1 MQSDK
6 NQTDGLDKRG
16 MFVKARKT
24 LPACGTG
31 ALAIFSTFGLQA
43 YAAETAASSDADL
56 SEIVVTGVR
65 QALKDSI
72 NTKKN
77 SDIIGDNITTA
88 EIGQLPDVTIAEELN
103 RLPGVNTTRDRGNA
117 SQASVRGLGPR
128 LVLGLVNGREV
139 ASSEPS
145 QDLRWEIYPSEVLSG
160 AEVDK
165 TQKASLVPGGIAATV
180 DIKTISPLDYKGPE
194 FSFRAG
200 PTYNDEGK
208 DLPGYSGV
216 GYRGSGGFIKHI
228 NDDFAVSIAAS
239 VQREKN
245 GFPDFRTFGWNT
257 PANSGATPANPA
269 GNTGDLNGDGVPDN
283 TTWGLNTEIKEVT
296 QDRYA
301 LAGGA
306 GWRAS
311 DALTIKAD
319 ALWSKYTIRENQFQT
334 WYGNNITGNWQNG
347 NAGIYNAPGS
357 SYQIVNGSVVAA
369 NLNNAFPNYES
380 EIARYN
386 EKHTL
391 AVAGLNA
398 EWKTGE
404 WDSSADVSFS
414 DAWRQNQWQA
424 IYLSDIYP
432 PSLAFNVTD
441 GQVPYGA
448 FPGFDPAAPALQSAG
463 GFRQNSGS
471 NVNSTGQSSGP
482 EETKDRL
489 SALALDFSRRFD
501 QPFIEAVKFGGRVS
515 DREKTHHENQ
525 WGLCPGTGS
534 TTFTIPGNQNS
545 QVCPAGTAGI
555 NGVPVMSLANA
566 GLSEFNAPSF
576 TAPPLV
582 YGNWDS
588 LFPLVYPNSAAPAG
602 SDLPLVRTDV
612 TEKSYEGYV
621 QLDFKTSVGD
631 LPLTGNAGVRVVHT
645 KTTSSGY
652 QSPDGNTFTP
662 VSIDNDYTDALPS
675 INAILHLTDTQRLRF
690 GASIA
695 ISRPP
700 LDALVTGFSLNPT
713 GSPPTGG
720 GGNPK
725 LDPFKADQIDF
736 SYEWYFHEE
745 SLLAIAPYYKD
756 VKTYIGASQSTETI
770 GGTQYII
777 TSEGNTRGGEI
788 AGVEFT
794 LQTRFFFLPGF
805 LQDFGIYANHA
816 QVESNIHEA
825 APVGNPY
832 PMVGFARATSEADL
846 FYNKAG
852 FESRL
857 AVKHHTAFTV
867 APTWVGTTL
876 KMLAPETTLD
886 ASASYTFAQ
895 HYSVRL
901 QGRNLTNERAR
912 FSTDNNPQNLANDG
926 GYQVYGRSYL
936 LDFGVTF

>member
-1 MQSDK
+1 
-6 NQTDGLDKRG
+6 
-16 MFVKARKT
+16 VKSKYRQPVCRAS
-24 LPACGTG
+24 
-31 ALAIFSTFGLQA
+31 ALAIFTTFGAQA
-43 YAAETAASSDADL
+43 YADAASDAASDNL

-65 QALKDSI
+65 QAMKDSI
-72 NTKKN
+72 GVKKN
-77 SDIIGDNITTA
+77 SDTIGDNISTA

-160 AEVDK
+160 AVVTK
-165 TQKASLVPGGIAATV
+165 TQDATIVPGGIAATV
-180 DIKTISPLDYKGPE
+180 DIRTLSPLDYKGPE

-208 DLPGYSGV
+208 DLPGYNPV
-216 GYRGSGGFIKHI
+216 GYRGSGGFVKHI
-228 NDDFAVSIAAS
+228 NDDFAVSLAAS

-257 PANSGATPANPA
+257 PLNSGATPANPA

-306 GWRAS
+306 GWRVG
-311 DALTIKAD
+311 DNLTLKAD
-319 ALWSKYTIRENQFQT
+319 ALWSQYEIKENQFQT
-334 WYGNNITGNWQNG
+334 WYGNNITGNWANG
-347 NAGIYNAPGS
+347 DLSKYNAPGS

-369 NLNNAFPNYES
+369 DLNGAYPDYES
-380 EIARYN
+380 AIARYD
-386 EKHTL
+386 EKHRL
-391 AVAGLNA
+391 GVLGLNA
-398 EWKTGE
+398 EWKSGD
-404 WDSSADVSFS
+404 WDDQVDLSHS
-414 DAWRQNQWQA
+414 DAWRRNQWQEIA
-424 IYLSDIYP
+424 LTDLYP
-432 PSLAFNVTD
+432 PNLAFNVAN

-448 FPGFDPAAPALQSAG
+448 TPGFNPADPALQSAG
-463 GFRQNSGS
+463 GFRQTNGP
-471 NVNSTGQSSGP
+471 NVPGGAGESDGP
-482 EETKDRL
+482 EVTRDVL
-489 SALALDFSRRFD
+489 SALALNFSRAVD
-501 QPFIEAVKFGGRVS
+501 NPVISAVKFGARWS
-515 DREKTHHENQ
+515 DREKTHHQNR
-525 WGLCPGTGS
+525 WGLCAGTGS
-534 TTFTIPGNQNS
+534 TTFTTADDQNS

-555 NGVPVMSLANA
+555 NGVPNLSLANA
-566 GLSEFNAPSF
+566 GLSSFTSPSF

-582 YGNWDS
+582 YGNFNS
-588 LFPLVYPNSAAPAG
+588 LFPMIYPNSAAPAG
-602 SDLPLVRTDV
+602 SDMPLLRTKV
-612 TEKSYEGYV
+612 TEKTYEGYV
-621 QLDFKTSVGD
+621 RLDFKSSVGD
-631 LPLTGNAGVRVVHT
+631 LPLTGDVGVRVAHT
-645 KTTSSGY
+645 STQSSGY
-652 QSPDGNTFTP
+652 QSLDNGVTFSP
-662 VSIDNDYTDALPS
+662 VSISNEYTEPLPS
-675 INAILHLTDTQRLRF
+675 LNATLHLTDSQLLRF
-690 GASIA
+690 GAAVA

-700 LDALVTGFSLNPT
+700 LDSLTTGYTLNSTVTCTAGRCV
-713 GSPPTGG
+713 GSGG

-756 VKTYIGASQSTETI
+756 VKSYIGAGQSLQTI
-770 GGTQYII
+770 GNTTFLF
-777 TSEGNTRGGEI
+777 TSEDNTRGGEI
-788 AGVEFT
+788 GGVEIT
-794 LQTRFFFLPGF
+794 LQTRFYFLPGF

-825 APVGNPY
+825 APAGNPY
-832 PMVGFARATSEADL
+832 PMVGFARGTSEFDL

-852 FESRL
+852 FESRVAL
-857 AVKHHTAFTV
+857 KNHTAFTV

-886 ASASYTFAQ
+886 ASVSYTFDKQ
-895 HYSVRL
+895 WTVRL
-901 QGRNLTNERAR
+901 QGSNLTNERAR
-912 FSTDNNPQNLANDG
+912 FSVDNNPQNLANDG

-936 LDFGVTF
+936 FDVGVKF

>member
-1 MQSDK
+1 VRSK
-6 NQTDGLDKRG
+6 KR
-16 MFVKARKT
+16 
-24 LPACGTG
+24 LPAYGTG
-31 ALAIFSTFGLQA
+31 ALAIFTSFGWQA
-43 YAAETAASSDADL
+43 YVDAARAADAAAGASSDDL
-56 SEIVVTGVR
+56 TEIVVTGVR
-65 QALKDSI
+65 QAMKDSI
-72 NTKKN
+72 DTKKN
-77 SDIIGDNITTA
+77 SDLIGDNITTA

-145 QDLRWEIYPSEVLSG
+145 QDLRWEIYPSEVLS
-160 AEVDK
+160 AAQVYK
-165 TQKASLVPGGIAATV
+165 TQDASLVPGGIAATV
-180 DIKTISPLDYKGPE
+180 DIRTISPLDYKGPE

-200 PTYNDEGK
+200 PTYNDEGR
-208 DLPGYSGV
+208 DLPGYNPLGF
-216 GYRGSGGFIKHI
+216 RASGGYIGHI
-228 NDDFAVSIAAS
+228 SDDFAVSLAAS

-257 PANSGATPANPA
+257 PANAGP

-306 GWRAS
+306 GWRAN
-311 DALTIKAD
+311 DNLTIKAD
-319 ALWSKYTIRENQFQT
+319 GLWSQYEIKENQFQA

-347 NAGIYNAPGS
+347 NSSVYNAPGN

-369 NLNNAFPNYES
+369 TLNNAFPNYES
-380 EIARYN
+380 EIARYD

-391 AVAGLNA
+391 AVLGLNA
-398 EWKTGE
+398 EWKGGE
-404 WDSSADVSFS
+404 WDNSLDLSYS
-414 DAWRQNQWQA
+414 DAWRRNQWQEIA
-424 IYLSDIYP
+424 LSDVYP
-432 PSLAFNVTD
+432 PNLAFNVAN
-441 GQVPYGA
+441 GLVPYGA
-448 FPGFDPAAPALQSAG
+448 TPGENPADPSLQSIG
-463 GFRQNSGS
+463 GFRSNNGS
-471 NVNSTGQSSGP
+471 NVNGTGESSGP
-482 EETKDRL
+482 EETKDHL
-489 SALALDFSRRFD
+489 AAIALNFSRALDMSVLS
-501 QPFIEAVKFGGRVS
+501 AVKFGGRYS

-525 WGLCPGTGS
+525 WGLCAGTGS
-534 TTFTIPGNQNS
+534 TTFTIPGDQNS
-545 QVCPAGTAGI
+545 QVCPAGTAGQ
-555 NGVPVMSLANA
+555 NGIAPISLANA
-566 GLSEFNAPSF
+566 GLSSFTSPSF
-576 TAPPLV
+576 IAPPLV
-582 YGNWDS
+582 YANWDS
-588 LFPLVYPNSAAPAG
+588 LFPMVYPNSAAPAG
-602 SDLPLVRTDV
+602 SDMPLVRTKV

-621 QLDFKTSVGD
+621 RLDMKSSVGD
-631 LPLTGNAGVRVVHT
+631 LPLTGDVGVRVVHT
-645 KTTSSGY
+645 ATNSSGY
-652 QSPDGNTFTP
+652 QSPDGGVTFTP
-662 VSIDNDYTDALPS
+662 VSIGNTYTDALPS
-675 INAILHLTDTQRLRF
+675 LNATLHLTDTQLLRF

-700 LDALVTGFSLNPT
+700 LDALVTGYSLNPT

-725 LDPFKADQIDF
+725 LDPFKADQLDF

-756 VKTYIGASQSTETI
+756 VKTYIGAGQSTETI
-770 GGTQYII
+770 AGTQYII
-777 TSEGNTRGGEI
+777 TSESNTKGGEI
-788 AGVEFT
+788 AGVELT

-832 PMVGFARATSEADL
+832 PMVGFARSTSEVDL

-852 FESRL
+852 FESRV
-857 AVKHHTAFTV
+857 AVKNHTAFTV

-886 ASASYTFAQ
+886 ASVSYAFAKDW
-895 HYSVRL
+895 SVRL

-912 FSTDNNPQNLANDG
+912 FSTDNNPENLANDG

-936 LDFGVTF
+936 LDVGVTF